1 MNNNLKF
8 GQFISEKR
16 NKLSMESQE
25 LAKALGISNAYLSQL
40 EKGIRTHP
48 SAKFLDKIVKVLCLN
63 KAETEIMYDLYA
75 EASGQISPDI
85 AEYVAENK
93 VVRQAI
99 RAARNADESDEDWT
113 QFIEQF
119 KNEQ

>member
-1 MNNNLKF
+1 MNNKPKF

-16 NKLSMESQE
+16 QKLSMESQE

-48 SAKFLDKIVKVLCLN
+48 SAELLDKMAKILYLN
-63 KAETEIMYDLYA
+63 KAEKETMYDLYA
-75 EASGQISPDI
+75 EASGQVSPDI

-93 VVRQAI
+93 IVRQAI
-99 RAARNADESDEDWT
+99 RAARDANAADEDWK
-113 QFIEQF
+113 QFIEQL
-119 KNEQ
+119 KK

>member
-1 MNNNLKF
+1 MNSSTKF

-16 NKLSMESQE
+16 LRLSMESQE

-48 SAKFLDKIVKVLCLN
+48 SDELLDKIAKILCLN
-63 KAETEIMYDLYA
+63 KAEKETMYDLYA

-93 VVRQAI
+93 IVRQAI
-99 RAARNADESDEDWT
+99 RAARDANVSDEDWK
-113 QFIEQF
+113 QFIEQL

>member
-16 NKLSMESQE
+16 LKLSMESQE
-25 LAKALGISNAYLSQL
+25 LAKVLGISNAYLSQL

-48 SAKFLDKIVKVLCLN
+48 SAELLDKIAKILCLN
-63 KAETEIMYDLYA
+63 KAETETMYDLYA
-75 EASGQISPDI
+75 EANGQISPDI

-93 VVRQAI
+93 IVRQAI
-99 RAARNADESDEDWT
+99 RAARDAETTDKDWK
-113 QFIEQF
+113 QFIEQL
-119 KNEQ
+119 KK

>member
-16 NKLSMESQE
+16 LKLSLKSQE

-48 SAKFLDKIVKVLCLN
+48 SAKLLDKIANSQNRNDFCSFIYSVLH
-63 KAETEIMYDLYA
+63 
-75 EASGQISPDI
+75 
-85 AEYVAENK
+85 
-93 VVRQAI
+93 
-99 RAARNADESDEDWT
+99 
-113 QFIEQF
+113 
-119 KNEQ
+119 